1 MIFVT
6 RSEIC
11 LCARCNCQR
20 KMKLKPAVEMNAG
33 QWRGRDGARDE
44 VVRMSRTIVEAV
56 RGSTPWNARALAKL
70 VDEMNQ
76 VIVRA
81 SPRLEGNWVSAFVL
95 PPGVDKSTYI
105 TDVSNRE

>member
-1 MIFVT
+1 MPNKKGWVT
-6 RSEIC
+6 RSVIC
-11 LCARCNCQR
+11 LGARRNYQR

-33 QWRGRDGARDE
+33 QWRGRNGARDE
-44 VVRMSRTIVEAV
+44 VVRMSQSIVEAV

-81 SPRLEGNWVSAFVL
+81 SPELEGTVL
-95 PPGVDKSTYI
+95 LYI
-105 TDVSNRE
+105 VLVEARTNQAS